1 MTARCQLLARLVLA
15 AVFAWSGI
23 VHGLRP
29 DAFAEHIR
37 HFHLLNTSLSAAL
50 ALYLAALE
58 LVVAL
63 ALLSARWQRAALVVV
78 LTLLIIFLGAL
89 LLAAIRGIDLACG
102 CFSSA
107 AEGHHPLWALVR
119 DLGLLGVVCFALWRG
134 NAHGGL
140 TPRPSG
146 SG

>member
-50 ALYLAALE
+50 AL
-58 LVVAL
+58 
-63 ALLSARWQRAALVVV
+63 LSARWQRAALVVV
-78 LTLLIIFLGAL
+78 LALLIIFLGAL